1 LDSIARS
8 RGTQTGGPGIGDSVV
23 NQLLTEMD
31 GMAKRNNVFV
41 VGATNRPEGL
51 DAAILRPGRL
61 DQHIYVPIP
70 DAPARHA
77 ILIAC
82 LRKANVR
89 GNVDIEDI
97 VSQTDAFSGADLAGL
112 CQNAAKISV
121 RRRKEADLK
130 GDDTTDWSIEA
141 SDFEIAYRGARS
153 SVPQADQERYLKKK
167 EQVGEGGI
175 TAGNDN
181 FANCKGIY
189 KLTDEQAAT
198 KKEKDLKEKEERDL
212 KKQIRADQ
220 KAALKA
226 KGKAGLRSTSVAK
239 EKVTT
244 GETKE

>member
-1 LDSIARS
+1 
-8 RGTQTGGPGIGDSVV
+8 
-23 NQLLTEMD
+23 
-31 GMAKRNNVFV
+31 
-41 VGATNRPEGL
+41 
-51 DAAILRPGRL
+51 
-61 DQHIYVPIP
+61 
-70 DAPARHA
+70 
-77 ILIAC
+77 
-82 LRKANVR
+82 
-89 GNVDIEDI
+89 
-97 VSQTDAFSGADLAGL
+97 
-112 CQNAAKISV
+112 
-121 RRRKEADLK
+121 
-130 GDDTTDWSIEA
+130 
-141 SDFEIAYRGARS
+141 
-153 SVPQADQERYLKKK
+153 
-167 EQVGEGGI
+167 VGEGGI